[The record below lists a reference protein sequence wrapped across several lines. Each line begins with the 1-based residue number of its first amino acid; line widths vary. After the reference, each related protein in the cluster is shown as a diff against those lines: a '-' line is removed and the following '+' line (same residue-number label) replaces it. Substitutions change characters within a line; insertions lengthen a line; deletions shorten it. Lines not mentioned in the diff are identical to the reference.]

1 MIMTTLAATVGMKGA
16 KAGAS
21 DDGTENV
28 AGRDEGDD
36 QIKNRFDRLAPAR
49 DRAANDHAG
58 VVMQGVEQLDAA
70 RVGTAADL
78 ERGPGGAPKEAVRIE
93 HGGVELPGQSEPEQG
108 GAGAAAAQNMDAAG
122 VERVG
127 HGLLRA
133 GPGQSGRG
141 RFGG

>member
-36 QIKNRFDRLAPAR
+36 QIKNRFDRLTPAR
-49 DRAANDHAG
+49 DRPANDHAG
-58 VVMQGVEQLDAA
+58 VGLQGVEQLNAA
-70 RVGTAADL
+70 RMGTAADL
-78 ERGPGGAPKEAVRIE
+78 KRRPGGAPEKVVRIE
-93 HGGVELPGQSEPEQG
+93 HGGVKFLGQSEPEQG
-108 GAGAAAAQNMDAAG
+108 SAGAAAAQNMNAAG
-122 VERVG
+122 IGGEG
-127 HGLLRA
+127 QGILRA
-133 GPGQSGRG
+133 GRGQSGLG